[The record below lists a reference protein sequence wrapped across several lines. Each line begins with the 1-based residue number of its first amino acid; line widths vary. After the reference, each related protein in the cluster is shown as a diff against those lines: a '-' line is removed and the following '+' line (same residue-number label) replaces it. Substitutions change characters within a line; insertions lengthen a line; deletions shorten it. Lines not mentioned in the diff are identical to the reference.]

1 MSPGK
6 AKGNIVQLIV
16 LAFLVLI
23 LAALGGYNFW
33 MHQKLSSGIV
43 AETIDEKDIKEMIE
57 TETEKIKATLGGGI
71 QDIKNIMRAKTGHN
85 HIHLYF
91 ENNMPWF
98 AESKQALFTS
108 MVLFPKEAKVA
119 EYNKT
124 GYASCSLECKAGS
137 VEGSAHS
144 CSRGDGCV
152 GECRVNA
159 AAVCP
164 DKAFYKDMFV
174 PFLHGLAK
182 CGDADNKVVLQ
193 TVGFASSSEP
203 KNLTQKKR
211 KALRGKL
218 RQQKMVLNCVRE
230 DVNKSCCRLTGNCGA
245 GGTACNLD
253 DTESD
258 SLLPRAFNL
267 HMAELRARNV
277 KNMLDEM
284 IGGEQLGDFIE
295 VTTEPWCSYQEMCK
309 QRGFTDTAGCG
320 KEGRY
325 DTELGL
331 MNRRVEVRV
340 VALPGCLNLSPEN
353 RVCAGRRCRQKQS
366 DGPA

>member
-6 AKGNIVQLIV
+6 AKGNIVPRVV
-16 LAFLVLI
+16 LAILVLAV
-23 LAALGGYNFW
+23 AALGGHSYHSRI
-33 MHQKLSSGIV
+33 HQKGTV
-43 AETIDEKDIKEMIE
+43 AETIDEKDIEEMIK
-57 TETEKIKATLGGGI
+57 TETKEILGGGI
-71 QDIKNIMRAKTGHN
+71 QDIKNIMRAKTGHS
-85 HIHLYF
+85 HIHFYF

-108 MVLFPKEAKVA
+108 MVVFPKEAKVD
-119 EYNKT
+119 EYVCDGNC
-124 GYASCSLECKAGS
+124 YASCSPECKAGP
-137 VEGSAHS
+137 VEGSARS
-144 CSRGDGCV
+144 CSCGDDACV

-174 PFLHGLAK
+174 PFLRELAR
-182 CGDADNKVVLQ
+182 CGNADNKVVLQ

-203 KNLTQKKR
+203 ENLTQKKR
-211 KALRGKL
+211 KALRCKL

-230 DVNKSCCRLTGNCGA
+230 DGKKSCCRLKGGCGA
-245 GGTACNLD
+245 GGAACKLD

>member
-6 AKGNIVQLIV
+6 AKGNIFRIV
-16 LAFLVLI
+16 MLAILVI
-23 LAALGGYNFW
+23 VLAALGGHWYHSRI
-33 MHQKLSSGIV
+33 HQKGTV
-43 AETIDEKDIKEMIE
+43 AKTIDEKDIKEMIE
-57 TETEKIKATLGGGI
+57 MATKEILGGGI
-71 QDIKNIMRAKTGHN
+71 KDIKNIMRAKTGHS
-85 HIHLYF
+85 HIHFYF
-91 ENNMPWF
+91 ENNRPWF

-108 MVLFPKEAKVA
+108 MVVFPKEAQVE
-119 EYNKT
+119 EYVCDGNC
-124 GYASCSLECKAGS
+124 YASCSLECK
-137 VEGSAHS
+137 VESIEGPARS
-144 CSRGDGCV
+144 CLRNDGTCV
-152 GECRVNA
+152 EECKVNA

-164 DKAFYKDMFV
+164 DKAFYKNMFV
-174 PFLHGLAK
+174 PFLRELAR
-182 CGDADNKVVLQ
+182 CGNADNQVVLQ

-203 KNLTQKKR
+203 KILKPEVR
-211 KALRGKL
+211 EALRKKL
-218 RQQKMVLNCVRE
+218 QEMDLNCVRE
-230 DVNKSCCRLTGNCGA
+230 DGEKSCCRLKGSCGA

-277 KNMLDEM
+277 KNMLKE
-284 IGGEQLGDFIE
+284 IIEKEELGQVIKG
-295 VTTEPWCSYQEMCK
+295 TTEPWCSYQEMCK

-320 KEGRY
+320 KESRY

-366 DGPA
+366 GGPAQ

>member
-6 AKGNIVQLIV
+6 AKGNIFRIV
-16 LAFLVLI
+16 MWAILVLV
-23 LAALGGYNFW
+23 LVPLGGYWYHFW
-33 MHQKLSSGIV
+33 MHQKGTV
-43 AETIDEKDIKEMIE
+43 AKTIDEKDIEEMIKKE
-57 TETEKIKATLGGGI
+57 TEDIKSTLGGGI
-71 QDIKNIMRAKTGHN
+71 KDIKNIMRAKTSHS
-85 HIHLYF
+85 HIHFNF

-108 MVLFPKEAKVA
+108 MVVFPKEAKVE
-119 EYNKT
+119 EYVCDGNC
-124 GYASCSLECKAGS
+124 YASCSPKCKERPVKNSVRSCLRDDGTCVEECK
-137 VEGSAHS
+137 
-144 CSRGDGCV
+144 
-152 GECRVNA
+152 VNA

-164 DKAFYKDMFV
+164 DKAFYEGMFV
-174 PFLHGLAK
+174 PFLHELAR
-182 CGDADNKVVLQ
+182 CGNADNQVVLQ

-203 KNLTQKKR
+203 EIFDR
-211 KALRGKL
+211 KKL
-218 RQQKMVLNCVRE
+218 REKLQKEMNLNCVRE
-230 DVNKSCCRLTGNCGA
+230 DGKKSCCRLKGSCGA
-245 GGTACNLD
+245 GGTACKLD

-277 KNMLDEM
+277 KIMLDEI
-284 IGGEQLGDFIE
+284 IGAKDLDQFIK

-320 KEGRY
+320 KESRY

-366 DGPA
+366 GGPAQ

>member
-6 AKGNIVQLIV
+6 AKGNIFRIV
-16 LAFLVLI
+16 MWAILALV
-23 LAALGGYNFW
+23 LAALGGYWYHFW
-33 MHQKLSSGIV
+33 IHQKGTV
-43 AETIDEKDIKEMIE
+43 AKTIDEKDIKKMIE
-57 TETEKIKATLGGGI
+57 TETKEILGGGI
-71 QDIKNIMRAKTGHN
+71 KDIKNIMRAKTGHS
-85 HIHLYF
+85 HIHFYF

-108 MVLFPKEAKVA
+108 MVVFPKEAQVA
-119 EYNKT
+119 EYISKDSC
-124 GYASCSLECKAGS
+124 YESCSPMCKAGS
-137 VEGSAHS
+137 VEDSAHS
-144 CSRGDGCV
+144 CSRGDACV
-152 GECRVNA
+152 EECRVNA

-164 DKAFYKDMFV
+164 DEAFYKVMFV
-174 PFLHGLAK
+174 PFLRELAR
-182 CGDADNKVVLQ
+182 CGNADNKVVLQ

-203 KNLTQKKR
+203 EIFDR
-211 KALRGKL
+211 KKL
-218 RQQKMVLNCVRE
+218 REKLQKEMSLNCVRE
-230 DVNKSCCRLTGNCGA
+230 DGKKSCCRLKGGCGA
-245 GGTACNLD
+245 GGAACKLD
-253 DTESD
+253 DTGSD

-277 KNMLDEM
+277 KNMLSDM
-284 IGGEQLGDFIE
+284 IVAEKLGQSIK

-320 KEGRY
+320 EEGRY

-366 DGPA
+366 GGPAQ